1 MKKRL
6 EDTKGVLYRLVERTD
21 TLPPAEREA
30 MQRRIDQLT
39 MDYLYNVITLTHN
52 SSFLEEC
59 VAELTQK
66 GLFPLPDR
74 DYTQKYKWFRRVSKT
89 RLGRRLMCMTLK

>member
-1 MKKRL
+1 MDYIYNTILLTRSEEKLNETL
-6 EDTKGVLYRLVERTD
+6 EDLRKD
-21 TLPPAEREA
+21 
-30 MQRRIDQLT
+30 
-39 MDYLYNVITLTHN
+39 
-52 SSFLEEC
+52 
-59 VAELTQK
+59 